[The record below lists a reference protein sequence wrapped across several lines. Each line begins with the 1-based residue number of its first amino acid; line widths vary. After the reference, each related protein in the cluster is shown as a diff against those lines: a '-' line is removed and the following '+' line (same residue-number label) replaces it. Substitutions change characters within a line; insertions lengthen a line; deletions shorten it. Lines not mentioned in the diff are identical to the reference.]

1 MSGFQPVQVPDF
13 GATLGRAQS
22 YGINQLAALA
32 QMRELRQRQQYE
44 EALQNPEV
52 LSGILGG
59 DPAASANAL
68 TILAQR
74 GGPMGFQ
81 AAMPLIRQDREN
93 AQLTAV
99 LGSLGGDVGGAGAQA
114 MPAAAPSMPA
124 GGPQTASLP
133 NAPQRGEAPP
143 IVAAGIA
150 ARRALDPNS
159 PTYFEDIQ
167 RINNGVAG
175 PTIGGR
181 PQPVTA
187 APATGT
193 ALPPRQGV
201 PTFEGL
207 WRIAQAGPRGM
218 EIATKLAPL
227 VAQMNPNLVQAE
239 VNGRR
244 VMVDPTNPARQ
255 VDLGPV
261 QNVRR
266 GEEVVNG
273 QRVPGQYV
281 NDVFTPFNAAAPPPG
296 YRFGQDG
303 QLERIPGGPADSS
316 SRQEGFGNAN
326 TLRDEF
332 NQLTAE
338 FRVTQR
344 AHDTL
349 VSVSRDPSPAG
360 DLSLLYQFNKLL
372 DPNSVVRES
381 EFATAARTGSLD
393 QRVGAAVL
401 RVLNGERL
409 TVDQRA
415 DFVRQADLINEAQR
429 RGYTRLRDQYS
440 GIARR
445 AGLPVEQVIV
455 DHEAPPRAAAPAAG
469 GAANRFSNMGPA
481 DLAGV
486 DISKLSA
493 AEHQAYQA
501 RIDAILRTGR

>member
-13 GATLGRAQS
+13 GATLGRAQA

-32 QMRELRQRQQYE
+32 QMRQLRQQQQYE
-44 EALQNPEV
+44 DALQNPEV
-52 LSGILGG
+52 LSGILGA

-99 LGSLGGDVGGAGAQA
+99 LGSLGGGGGA
-114 MPAAAPSMPA
+114 MPAAMPA
-124 GGPQTASLP
+124 
-133 NAPQRGEAPP
+133 APP
-143 IVAAGIA
+143 QGAPWRPAAMPG
-150 ARRALDPNS
+150 S
-159 PTYFEDIQ
+159 PVGQPPLAPPDA
-167 RINNGVAG
+167 VL
-175 PTIGGR
+175 PTPGG
-181 PQPVTA
+181 
-187 APATGT
+187 GM
-193 ALPPRQGV
+193 PRQAPGV
-201 PTFEGL
+201 PAASGPVMPQQAGVPSFEGL

-227 VAQMNPNLVQAE
+227 VAQMNPNLATFNQGGRVWLQNPRTGARVDMGPVDATAE
-239 VNGRR
+239 ATRTINGQTYRGQEINGRFT
-244 VMVDPTNPARQ
+244 PY
-255 VDLGPV
+255 
-261 QNVRR
+261 
-266 GEEVVNG
+266 
-273 QRVPGQYV
+273 PGQE
-281 NDVFTPFNAAAPPPG
+281 APPG
-296 YRFGQDG
+296 YRWLPDG
-303 QLERIPGGPADSS
+303 TQERVPGSTAESS
-316 SRQEGFGNAN
+316 NRQENFGNAN

-409 TVDQRA
+409 TVEQRA
-415 DFVRQADLINEAQR
+415 DFVRQADLIAEAQR
-429 RGYTRLRDQYS
+429 RSYTRLRDQYS

-445 AGLPVEQVIV
+445 AGIPVDQVIV
-455 DHEAPPRAAAPAAG
+455 DHEGPPQQRAAPTQG
-469 GAANRFSNMGPA
+469 GGRFATMGPA
-481 DLAGV
+481 DLAQV
-486 DISKLSA
+486 DVSKLSA